1 MIETWL
7 IASDFLCIVHTTFL
21 FFQLKRL
28 SFFSKLTFLWFPL
41 TLSIVFPFFFSFFN
55 QSDLEKDL
63 YLYQTELEA
72 DLEKME
78 KLYKAPHKKPQKVFP
93 ILFMLPIPVSKLSAL
108 IYSLLD
114 DY

>member
-1 MIETWL
+1 MYCPYHLPLFSIKK
-7 IASDFLCIVHTTFL
+7 AL
-21 FFQLKRL
+21 FFFKINILL
-28 SFFSKLTFLWFPL
+28 VPL

-93 ILFMLPIPVSKLSAL
+93 ILFMLPIPVSELSAL